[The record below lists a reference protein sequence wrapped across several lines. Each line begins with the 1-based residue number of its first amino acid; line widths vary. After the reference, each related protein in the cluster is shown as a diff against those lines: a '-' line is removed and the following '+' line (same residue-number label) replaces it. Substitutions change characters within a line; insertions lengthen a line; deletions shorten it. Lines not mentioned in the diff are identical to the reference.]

1 MMNKQSLVVGL
12 LLERLADSKVGI
24 LVKGIN
30 GIQPDEIAAELS
42 SQRKTHIYMAAVG
55 YGISTDV
62 EKSEYTLTPSIEK
75 AVLWRSVPEYAGNI
89 VVFVKTDTD
98 KLHSLAEFDVISLRD
113 VSKYLLELQIS
124 NESNAPTQNFWRA
137 LQQTS
142 DYYSFEAIMEF
153 VQSIS
158 NEETVAEA
166 IPNNMWRLNLLCD
179 ADILG
184 TKYKPSDRLT
194 RNREL
199 IFAIG
204 QLSEDSRKKLSR
216 SLAKTEG
223 DDRIRLQN
231 AYNLLQNLYKYGKRD
246 ILKQLDFATVQE
258 LFSASKA
265 NECSVNIGGKDAVCY
280 IPSSCRLSNFI
291 DMTGRTVL
299 LRPIETPNTRTAY
312 AVYAVKYRK
321 GFILL
326 NLAQTNRVIEAQIRR
341 RYFSFLGVRK
351 KISHEYKIGNYK
363 ADLFIH
369 DTNTLIEIKSTL
381 SFSKKST
388 FPTVYS
394 ERAVKQL
401 TEISRLLDEG
411 YRACYILV
419 SLNPSVKEITINS
432 EIEDYYKEFMKCI
445 EKGMT
450 YCAFS
455 IRLHEQTPELYAKIK
470 ITI

>member
-1 MMNKQSLVVGL
+1 MTDLKPIDYVYGTFQN
-12 LLERLADSKVGI
+12 
-24 LVKGIN
+24 
-30 GIQPDEIAAELS
+30 EI
-42 SQRKTHIYMAAVG
+42 K
-55 YGISTDV
+55 
-62 EKSEYTLTPSIEK
+62 
-75 AVLWRSVPEYAGNI
+75 
-89 VVFVKTDTD
+89 
-98 KLHSLAEFDVISLRD
+98 
-113 VSKYLLELQIS
+113 
-124 NESNAPTQNFWRA
+124 
-137 LQQTS
+137 
-142 DYYSFEAIMEF
+142 
-153 VQSIS
+153 
-158 NEETVAEA
+158 
-166 IPNNMWRLNLLCD
+166 
-179 ADILG
+179 
-184 TKYKPSDRLT
+184 
-194 RNREL
+194 NRFL
-199 IFAIG
+199 
-204 QLSEDSRKKLSR
+204 
-216 SLAKTEG
+216 
-223 DDRIRLQN
+223 
-231 AYNLLQNLYKYGKRD
+231 
-246 ILKQLDFATVQE
+246 
-258 LFSASKA
+258 
-265 NECSVNIGGKDAVCY
+265 CSVNIDGKDVICY

-299 LRPIETPNTRTAY
+299 LRPIETPNTRNAY
-312 AVYAVKYRK
+312 AVYAVKYRN

-381 SFSKKST
+381 SFSKEST